1 MSDRDDRD
9 DLTPVAPA
17 EADDAFIDRDSDVD
31 DLDRGDA
38 DVVEPLAD
46 AFDGSGDPR
55 QELEGLISYIVG
67 NLVDD
72 PEAVEIASEL
82 RGTTMYLA
90 VNVPEEELGKVIG
103 RGGRIAKAIRT
114 ALTVAGSRHHLRV
127 SLDIEALPA
136 A

>member
-9 DLTPVAPA
+9 DMTPASI
-17 EADDAFIDRDSDVD
+17 DDAFIDRDSDVD
-31 DLDRGDA
+31 NLDGGDD

-46 AFDGSGDPR
+46 AFEADGEPR
-55 QELEGLISYIVG
+55 QQLEGLISYIVG
-67 NLVDD
+67 NLVDEPD
-72 PEAVEIASEL
+72 AVEIASEQ
-82 RGTTMYLA
+82 RGTTIHLT

-127 SLDIEALPA
+127 SLDIESLPA

>member
-9 DLTPVAPA
+9 QPSDA
-17 EADDAFIDRDSDVD
+17 EADDAFIDRDSDLD
-31 DLDRGDA
+31 DLDGEA

-46 AFDGSGDPR
+46 AFEVAGDAR
-55 QELEGLISYIVG
+55 QQLEGLISYIVG
-67 NLVDD
+67 SLVDD
-72 PEAVEIASEL
+72 PEAVEIASDL
-82 RGTTMYLA
+82 RGTTIHLS

-114 ALTVAGSRHHLRV
+114 ALTVAGSRHHMRV
-127 SLDIEALPA
+127 SLDIESLPA

>member
-1 MSDRDDRD
+1 MSDQDNRDE
-9 DLTPVAPA
+9 LSPA
-17 EADDAFIDRDSDVD
+17 DVDDAFIDRDSDVD
-31 DLDRGDA
+31 DLDNGDE

-46 AFDGSGDPR
+46 AFDATGDAR
-55 QELEGLISYIVG
+55 QQLEGLISYIVG

-72 PEAVEIASEL
+72 PESVVIASEQ
-82 RGTTMYLA
+82 RGTTIHLA

-127 SLDIEALPA
+127 SLDIESLPA

>member
-9 DLTPVAPA
+9 DLTPA

-31 DLDRGDA
+31 DLDDGDE

-46 AFDGSGDPR
+46 AFAAAGDPR
-55 QELEGLISYIVG
+55 QQLEGLISYIVG

-72 PEAVEIASEL
+72 PETVEIGSEQ
-82 RGTTMYLA
+82 RGTTIHLT

-127 SLDIEALPA
+127 SLDIESLPA